1 MKSFI
6 KHSISFLLC
15 FISIIYCSSQIQSQY
30 YPVDIRPSIQNTL
43 SNNNKSH
50 IVNMVN
56 INNVVGTQIKSNN
69 EFDFSSIRKYID
81 ELKRKELMG
90 SNNLTLGKDINEL
103 RNIGMKIEEMKQK
116 IEKDLEVIKKIL
128 LLKEKEE
135 EIIRKEF
142 GEIGVFGKEENESDK
157 VGVKNVKSRNS
168 YEMQF
173 QMEKRKKRKE
183 NKRKQ
188 GNVIKKKKTLLRN
201 KKKEKENGKRIK
213 KIKKRRHVKSKN
225 KNSFWRLRKAY

>member
-15 FISIIYCSSQIQSQY
+15 FISIIYCSSQIHSQY
-30 YPVDIRPSIQNTL
+30 YPVDIRPSIPNTL
-43 SNNNKSH
+43 NNKNSSH
-50 IVNMVN
+50 IVNIVN
-56 INNVVGTQIKSNN
+56 TNNVVGTQIKSN
-69 EFDFSSIRKYID
+69 ELDFSSIRKYID

-90 SNNLTLGKDINEL
+90 SNNVILGKDINEL

-116 IEKDLEVIKKIL
+116 IEKDLDVNKKIL
-128 LLKEKEE
+128 LFKEKEE

-142 GEIGVFGKEENESDK
+142 GEIGVFGKEEHESNK
-157 VGVKNVKSRNS
+157 VGVKNVKNGNS

-173 QMEKRKKRKE
+173 QMEKRKQRKE

-188 GNVIKKKKTLLRN
+188 GNVIKKKKMLLRN

-225 KNSFWRLRKAY
+225 KNRFCKLRKAY